1 MGTRIVDPGAGADTG
16 AVEADNTDDDDDA
29 VEDWC

>member
-16 AVEADNTDDDDDA
+16 AVEADNTDDDDA